1 MEGLFAESTKEK
13 NKPSS
18 HDEKKVEL
26 SESEGQK
33 DNPWICPFKI
43 WEKNCAFP
51 VLADALEITY
61 DDRVGRHVKA
71 TRNIMA
77 GRVHKFTTFIFKKMV
92 NNSCMIKVSLTELFS
107 IPFCTQGEAINE
119 EEAIAAHLS
128 PYKMRTNCV
137 HCFRKTGSSVYPS
150 PWNR

>member
-18 HDEKKVEL
+18 HEKKKVEL
-26 SESEGQK
+26 SELDEGK
-33 DNPWICPFKI
+33 ENPWICPFKI
-43 WEKNCAFP
+43 WEKNSKFP

-77 GRVHKFTTFIFKKMV
+77 GKVHKFTTFIFNKMA
-92 NNSCMIKVSLTELFS
+92 KD
-107 IPFCTQGEAINE
+107 
-119 EEAIAAHLS
+119 
-128 PYKMRTNCV
+128 
-137 HCFRKTGSSVYPS
+137 
-150 PWNR
+150 